1 MDYLNEPDV
10 FQKVVNNLSEYFGVD
25 VKNIKLELKQVSS
38 KEDFVSQA
46 ELREQKAQVSMQD
59 RVEEFKSNPLLKE
72 AEKLFN
78 AKVDKVILDNTK
90 K

>member
-1 MDYLNEPDV
+1 MPPKNL
-10 FQKVVNNLSEYFGVD
+10 NNLSEYFD
-25 VKNIKLELKQVSS
+25 VEKKNIKLELKEADTQN
-38 KEDFVSQA
+38 EFVSQA
-46 ELREQKAQVSMQD
+46 DIRAHKAEISMQD

-78 AKVDKVILDNTK
+78 AKVDKVILDQTK